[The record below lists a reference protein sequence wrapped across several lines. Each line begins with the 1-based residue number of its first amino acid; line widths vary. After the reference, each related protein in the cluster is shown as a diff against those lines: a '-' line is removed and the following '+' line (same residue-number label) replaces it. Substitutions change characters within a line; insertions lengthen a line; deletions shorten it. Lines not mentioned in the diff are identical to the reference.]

1 MEVTSDQGV
10 FMFEP
15 EPGKEKL
22 KANTVVDDGV
32 NGAVKIHTS
41 CSKPL
46 EVGDVFGAYTV
57 TDLIKIFDDDG

>member
-1 MEVTSDQGV
+1 
-10 FMFEP
+10 MFEP

-22 KANTVVDDGV
+22 KRKTVVDDGV
-32 NGAVKIHTS
+32 NGRVKIDTS

-57 TDLIKIFDDDG
+57 TDLIKIFDDDE